1 MPPIEFL
8 GKTKARLLGM
18 GAIMAGGT
26 LVSGALA
33 ASNPITGTA
42 LLSGTLAM
50 AGSVAGG
57 IFANDLGDLAKG
69 LGENEE
75 ILNDR
80 ELTQAVGLAIALVIY
95 SVAKDKQYSAHKAA
109 LERVA
114 KKSVN

>member
-8 GKTKARLLGM
+8 GKTKARLLAM

-80 ELTQAVGLAIALVIY
+80 ELTQAVVVGIPDVTVECQRTATNQ
-95 SVAKDKQYSAHKAA
+95 SQSNVAVGMIH
-109 LERVA
+109 
-114 KKSVN
+114 